1 MAVLKQYVWMV
12 PVENQRI
19 PILLL
24 FHIFQGM
31 GVTYKEINSVIIE
44 TSDVNDSVINHFL
57 KVQY

>member
-19 PILLL
+19 PSLLL